1 MVTISVKFKLE
12 LTKEQ
17 RRKVLDLAKKYRD
30 AFNEVSEYAFN
41 NRVFDHVSLH
51 KAFYYKLK
59 EKYGFQSQ
67 IAISVIREVAQ
78 HYDNIFNQLAGKIDV
93 PKKNRRKLI
102 ELFYKEIGRPIKRKK
117 LIVKLVKRRSY
128 DLKLNPRVCSISVI
142 GERLKKIPYYGWNKH
157 YEYIEKYGYGDA
169 VLYYERSNKLWYLIV
184 SVEVPDKELRPKK
197 VVGVDI
203 NEPSNSFVAL
213 HDSLGESHLV
223 EFSQH
228 VLKLKTHYHK
238 LRSQLQSKGTRSAK
252 RRLLSLSGVEK
263 RLVRNYLHVVAK
275 KIVVENSPCVFGLED
290 LTGIREYRE
299 NNAKFT
305 GERRRQFS
313 QWCFRELQ
321 QLIEYKA
328 KLYGSKVVYVN
339 PQYTSISCPVCGY
352 TDKEN
357 RDGKEFNCKN
367 CGFREHADVV
377 GAKNIMLR
385 VLKSLQNGAFVSR
398 PDAPS
403 HNGRS
408 SKLRPSGRGS

>member
-17 RRKVLDLAKKYRD
+17 KQKILDLAKKYRD
-30 AFNEVSEYAFN
+30 AFNEVSEYAFS
-41 NRVFDHVSLH
+41 NRVFDHIGLH
-51 KAFYYKLK
+51 KALYYKLK

-78 HYDNIFNQLAGKIDV
+78 HYDSVFNQLAEKFNIS
-93 PKKNRRKLI
+93 KRNRKRLI
-102 ELFYKEIGRPIKRKK
+102 ELFYKEIGKPIRRKK

-157 YEYIEKYGYGDA
+157 YEYIKNDYGDA
-169 VLYYERSNKLWYLIV
+169 TLYYERSNKLWYLIV
-184 SVEVPDKELRPKK
+184 SVDIPDKELKPKK

-203 NEPSNSFVAL
+203 NEPSDSFVAL
-213 HDSLGESHLV
+213 HDSLGKSKLI

-228 VLKLKTHYHK
+228 ILRLKSHYQK

-263 RLVRNYLHVVAK
+263 RLVRDFLHVVAK

-290 LTGIREYRE
+290 LEGVREFRE
-299 NNAKFT
+299 NNAKFK
-305 GERRRQFS
+305 GEKRRLFS
-313 QWCFRELQ
+313 QWCFREFQ
-321 QLIEYKA
+321 SLIEYKA

-352 TDKEN
+352 TAKEN

-367 CGFREHADVV
+367 CGFKEHADIV

-385 VLKSLQNGAFVSR
+385 VLKYLQNGAFVSR
-398 PDAPS
+398 PDAPLR
-403 HNGRS
+403 GRAS
-408 SKLRPSGRGS
+408 PLGRGS

>member
-17 RRKVLDLAKKYRD
+17 KQKILDLAKKYRD

-41 NRVFDHVSLH
+41 NRVFDHISLH
-51 KAFYYKLK
+51 KALYYKIK

-67 IAISVIREVAQ
+67 IAISVIREVTQ
-78 HYDNIFNQLAGKIDV
+78 HYDSVFNQLAEKFNIS
-93 PKKNRRKLI
+93 KRNRKRLI
-102 ELFYKEIGRPIKRKK
+102 ELFYKEIGKPIRRKK

-157 YEYIEKYGYGDA
+157 YEYLEKYGYGDA
-169 VLYYERSNKLWYLIV
+169 ILYYERSNKLWYLIV
-184 SVEVPDKELRPKK
+184 SVDVPDKELKPKK

-213 HDSLGESHLV
+213 HDSLGKSQLI
-223 EFSQH
+223 EFSQQ
-228 VLKLKTHYHK
+228 VLRLKSHYQK

-252 RRLLSLSGVEK
+252 RRFLSLSGVEK
-263 RLVRNYLHVVAK
+263 RLVRDFLHIVAK
-275 KIVVENSPCVFGLED
+275 KIVVENSPCIFGLED
-290 LTGIREYRE
+290 LRGIREFRE
-299 NNAKFT
+299 NNAKFK
-305 GERRRQFS
+305 EEKRRLFS

-321 QLIEYKA
+321 TLIEYKA
-328 KLYGSKVVYVN
+328 KLYGSEVVYVS

-352 TDKEN
+352 TAKEN
-357 RDGKEFNCKN
+357 RNGKEFECKN
-367 CGFREHADVV
+367 CGFKEHADIV

-403 HNGRS
+403 SLGEVEQAPHFS
-408 SKLRPSGRGS
+408 AE